1 MTCRRST
8 GAETGGGFSGVDEVF
23 ETMLDRRVDG
33 LLVGLLGA
41 HLVDL
46 STTPVPVVVVNGAT
60 TATTATS
67 GSWITL
73 AMGQPRGNSR
83 GASAGHPFFRDPRF
97 FGCLGRDPSEEAG
110 ISAEAVT
117 PSASDQVLLEEV
129 LSGR

>member
-1 MTCRRST
+1 M
-8 GAETGGGFSGVDEVF
+8 DEVF

-41 HLVDL
+41 RLVDL
-46 STTPVPVVVVNGAT
+46 STTPVPVVVVNG
-60 TATTATS
+60 ATTATS